1 MSQTM
6 SESPL
11 DVTSEVKSI
20 IARQKEIPTEQLRL
34 DSRLKDIGVD
44 SLDVIEIIFAL
55 EEKFGITINY
65 NANRSANEPFDTVA
79 QVAAAVNKLLSDSRS

>member
-55 EEKFGITINY
+55 EE
-65 NANRSANEPFDTVA
+65 
-79 QVAAAVNKLLSDSRS
+79 

>member
-1 MSQTM
+1 MS
-6 SESPL
+6 L
-11 DVTSEVKSI
+11 
-20 IARQKEIPTEQLRL
+20 LRWDERSQINYCTAKR
-34 DSRLKDIGVD
+34 DSDRAITFGFAAEGIGVD
-44 SLDVIEIIFAL
+44 SLDVIEIVFAL